1 MHSPN
6 YFIIKPYNGVRYDNI
21 KKFGDVDFVMSSSVE
36 DHTVTNRF
44 AVVQSTPSWYEGPI
58 IPGDVVVVHH
68 NTFRL
73 YYDMDGR
80 EASSWTFYKDDI
92 YLVDIDQMYLYRR
105 DEGPWKAIAP
115 YAFVKPQKNE
125 NDSAV
130 LTHYVEKSTFG
141 HIVYLPEGE
150 KELEVG
156 MEASF
161 KPGSE
166 YEFKIDGE
174 KLYRM
179 RTRNICL
186 TT

>member
-1 MHSPN
+1 
-6 YFIIKPYNGVRYDNI
+6 
-21 KKFGDVDFVMSSSVE
+21 
-36 DHTVTNRF
+36 
-44 AVVQSTPSWYEGPI
+44 
-58 IPGDVVVVHH
+58 
-68 NTFRL
+68 
-73 YYDMDGR
+73 
-80 EASSWTFYKDDI
+80 
-92 YLVDIDQMYLYRR
+92 
-105 DEGPWKAIAP
+105 
-115 YAFVKPQKNE
+115 
-125 NDSAV
+125 V